1 VCLPAPLAPQVQVRH
16 SAGKRTQGKE
26 KTVFCSMSTNSQ
38 YDLII
43 VGAGPAGI
51 STALHLAKIAPDLI
65 ARTLILEK
73 AQHPRH
79 KLCGGGLL
87 ADAEV
92 ILRELGLDSREVPH
106 CDVDWAH
113 FDYNGQGFRMRAGK
127 KDTYAFR
134 TIRRHE
140 FDAWLADKARQA
152 GFLIQE
158 NTAVK
163 RVTVSGPEVLLETDQ
178 GEYRTA
184 VVVGADGSNSVVRR
198 FVSPHESTHTAR
210 LLEIVTKP
218 RPEQSFHV
226 QANSYFD
233 FMYVP
238 QGILGYS
245 WDFPALEN
253 GQPVRV
259 RGIYDSNVYPV
270 KADISLQA
278 ALADE
283 FGRHGYRLAEYKLEG
298 HPLRWFEPKSAFS
311 AAHVLLAGDAAGAD
325 VLFGEGI
332 SIALGYGG
340 LAARAIQEAFI
351 RKDFSFGDYKTTI
364 LRSELGKALRRRTW
378 MAKFF
383 YRFRSRFIQALVWR
397 KLGGLVAWV
406 MQTCMIGWAS
416 R

>member
-1 VCLPAPLAPQVQVRH
+1 
-16 SAGKRTQGKE
+16 
-26 KTVFCSMSTNSQ
+26 MSTNGRF
-38 YDLII
+38 DIII

-51 STALHLAKIAPDLI
+51 STALHLAKRAPELV

-87 ADAEV
+87 PDAEV
-92 ILRELGLDSREVPH
+92 ILQRLGLDSAEVPH
-106 CDVDWAH
+106 VDVNWAH
-113 FDYNGQGFRMRAGK
+113 FDYDGQGFRMRGEK
-127 KDTYAFR
+127 KGAFAFR

-140 FDAWLADKARQA
+140 FDAWLAGKARAA

-163 RVTVSGPEVLLETDQ
+163 RIFSSGEDVVLETDQ
-178 GEYRTA
+178 GEYRA
-184 VVVGADGSNSVVRR
+184 GVVVGADGSKSVVRR
-198 FVSPHESTHTAR
+198 FVIPQESTHSAR
-210 LLEIVTKP
+210 LLEIVTEP
-218 RPEQSFHV
+218 RPQQSFHA

-233 FMYVP
+233 FMYVS

-245 WDFPALEN
+245 WDFPALEA
-253 GQPVRV
+253 GRPVRV
-259 RGIYDSNVYPV
+259 RGIYDSNVYPL

-283 FGRHGYRLAEYKLEG
+283 FGRHGYRLEEYKLEG
-298 HPLRWFEPKSAFS
+298 HPLRWFEARSAL
-311 AAHVLLAGDAAGAD
+311 AAPHVLLAGDAAGAD
-325 VLFGEGI
+325 ALFGEGI
-332 SIALGYGG
+332 SIALGYGE
-340 LAARAIQEAFI
+340 LAARAIKEAFD
-351 RKDFSFGDYKTTI
+351 KQDFSFREYRKTV

-383 YRFRSRFIQALVWR
+383 YRFRSRLIQAFVWR
-397 KLGGLVAWV
+397 RLGGLVEWG
-406 MQTCMIGWAS
+406 MQTFMIGWAS